1 MFVAVQ
7 IKERAA
13 SAWCFTQ
20 FQMIRQEERQ
30 KQQLGKRWSADWVI
44 RKGLEVLSVLVV
56 VAAVVVILVVL
67 VSQDAAG

>member
-1 MFVAVQ
+1 
-7 IKERAA
+7 
-13 SAWCFTQ
+13 
-20 FQMIRQEERQ
+20 MIRQEERQ